1 MTQPNVWNAK
11 VGKKNQVGTFL
22 VTTNKPTAVRSTLH
36 TPPLLPHGDRCP
48 TFAIQHSGHA
58 NL

>member
-11 VGKKNQVGTFL
+11 VEKKNQLGTFL

-48 TFAIQHSGHA
+48 AFAIQHSGHA

>member
-1 MTQPNVWNAK
+1 MAEPNVRNAK
-11 VGKKNQVGTFL
+11 VERKSSRRL
-22 VTTNKPTAVRSTLH
+22 SSDHKPTAVRSMLH

-48 TFAIQHSGHA
+48 TFAIQKSGLA

>member
-1 MTQPNVWNAK
+1 MTEPNDWNAEVERK
-11 VGKKNQVGTFL
+11 SSRHLSTDH
-22 VTTNKPTAVRSTLH
+22 KPIVVRSTLH

-48 TFAIQHSGHA
+48 TFAIQKCGLA